1 MGQVSASL
9 AAKMAAEIYT
19 VQGDNA
25 RIFLMRPEFKQGADT
40 NKPVQASVGSR
51 LINTRDGFGVCALGK
66 GAYQNDV
73 FLIFRGSTTANYYA
87 DWINN
92 ARVGVE
98 RSSTGSLVHLGFNH
112 IFLSMLGQL
121 RRFLDAHPQA
131 NGTVHCIGHSLG
143 GAVATLAA
151 DWVKSHRSGPVKLY
165 TFGAPRVSFE
175 GFARELTRKLSASHI
190 FRVYHQSDP
199 VPMIP
204 IFPFM
209 HTPRPGEGYRINFG
223 GGLVSV
229 AAHSMEHYIR
239 SAQDKPWSQ
248 LRGAAAR
255 HSDRELEQ
263 WLRSDTLETAA
274 SPRVWERIN
283 SALIWVLRRLATA
296 LLAPLQVAMIGGMT
310 IADRIAYLL
319 RQAIDFSAEVGFWV
333 LRLMRRIMQVL
344 GMAVAETTEQLTR
357 QLMRWVLSRLSER
370 MSQEAQRAVRQS
382 DRP

>member
-1 MGQVSASL
+1 MGQVSPSL

-19 VQGDNA
+19 VQNDNA
-25 RIFLMRPEFKQGADT
+25 QVFLMRPEFQQGPNAGR
-40 NKPVQASVGSR
+40 PVQAKVGSR
-51 LINTRDGFGVCALGK
+51 LINTQDGFGVCTLGT
-66 GAYQNDV
+66 GAYQKDI
-73 FLIFRGSTTANYYA
+73 FLIFRGSTKANYYA

-98 RSSTGSLVHLGFNH
+98 RSATGSLVHLGFNH

-121 RRFLDAHPQA
+121 RQFLDANPQA
-131 NGTVHCIGHSLG
+131 TGTVHCIGHSLG
-143 GAVATLAA
+143 GAVAILAA
-151 DWVKSHRSGPVKLY
+151 DWVKSHRGGPVKLY

-175 GFARELTRKLSASHI
+175 GFARELTKKLSEHHI

-209 HTPRPGEGYRINFG
+209 HTPRPGEGYRIDFG
-223 GGLVSV
+223 GGLISV

-239 SAQDKPWSQ
+239 SADDKPWPQ
-248 LRGAAAR
+248 LRGSAAR

-263 WLRSDTLETAA
+263 WLRSETMETAS
-274 SPRVWERIN
+274 SPGVWERIN

-296 LLAPLQVAMIGGMT
+296 LLAPLQVAMIGAMT

-319 RQAIDFSAEVGFWV
+319 EQAIEFSADLGFWV

-357 QLMRWVLSRLSER
+357 QLMRWVLTRLSDR
-370 MSQEAQRAVRQS
+370 MTQEAQRAVRQS
-382 DRP
+382 DR